1 MQVTLMTNFLGAKQ
15 GVAEDKFMNE
25 LTQTIK
31 TVNAV
36 APFTLSVICAK
47 NKEFYLKHPKMVQRL
62 PKEERAYWYWF
73 LKNH

>member
-1 MQVTLMTNFLGAKQ
+1 
-15 GVAEDKFMNE
+15 MNE

-36 APFTLSVICAK
+36 APFTLSVICQK
-47 NKEFYLKHPKMVQRL
+47 NKAFYLKHPKMVQRL

-73 LKNH
+73 LKNHA